1 MRSFASWRTKMLKRI
16 LSIAMVSMLFL
27 CMLALGCCEG
37 TAQIKIQFDYQHM
50 HTIASNQF
58 AVWVE
63 DAEGNLVKTLY
74 VTGFTGSRRG
84 YRNRDMS
91 LPKWVG
97 VANPEEMSD
106 EEIDGISGATP
117 SQGTL
122 AYTWA
127 LTTDRGETVMDGV
140 YHVYVEGALFWESE
154 VLFSAGI
161 DLSQLAPGGLEV
173 SVDRNNPEQSDN
185 EDMLTNVE
193 IEIL

>member
-1 MRSFASWRTKMLKRI
+1 MRPFASWRTKMLKRI

-27 CMLALGCCEG
+27 CMLAVGCCEG
-37 TAQIKIQFDYQHM
+37 TAQIQIQFDYQHM
-50 HTIASNQF
+50 PTIASNQF

-84 YRNRDMS
+84 YRNRDIS

-122 AYTWA
+122 AYTWD
-127 LTTDRGETVMDGV
+127 LTNDRGETVMDGV

-154 VLFSAGI
+154 VLFSASI

-173 SVDRNNPEQSDN
+173 SVGRNNPEQSDN